1 MVGAVKKHVLHRR
14 TKFRKD
20 RPNRCGDI
28 AICVIF
34 KIVAAAILDFQKFTI
49 LTVDPLKR
57 ANACHQAKFH
67 QNGSKRSQR
76 YGDLTVLFKNGGG
89 TPSWVYWVPIGT
101 THDDHLMVS
110 IVLPNSV
117 KIDAV
122 VSIIWNFQYFARLAW
137 KRLFTPQNWCFRW
150 ISRPKWGAISTKPP
164 KAHPCA
170 IPRRLSH
177 QAWKFVDGSDL

>member
-20 RPNRCGDI
+20 RSNRCGDI

-67 QNGSKRSQR
+67 QNGSKRSKR

-89 TPSWVYWVPIGT
+89 TSSWVYWVPIGT

-122 VSIIWNFQYFARLAW
+122 VSII
-137 KRLFTPQNWCFRW
+137 
-150 ISRPKWGAISTKPP
+150 
-164 KAHPCA
+164 
-170 IPRRLSH
+170 
-177 QAWKFVDGSDL
+177 